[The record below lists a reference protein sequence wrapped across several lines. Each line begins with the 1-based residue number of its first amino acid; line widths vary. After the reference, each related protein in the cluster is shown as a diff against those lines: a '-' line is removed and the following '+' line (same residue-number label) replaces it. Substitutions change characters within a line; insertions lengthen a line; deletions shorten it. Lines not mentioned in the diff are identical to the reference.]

1 MLRSTTL
8 QRLRPAVFRVQRWN
22 STTTSAPKPSTTHS
36 DIVVVGGGPAGLT
49 IAAALKHYPETVNKS
64 VTLVEFGSLDNL
76 KTWGPD
82 MERFENRVSSL
93 TPSSV
98 EYLTKI
104 GVWEHVNRDRVQ
116 AYRHMTAWDGV
127 SGSKVQFNT
136 TQLMGEGRDIAYMT
150 ENFNLQN
157 GLLKQLANKPNL
169 TILDKTKVEGVERTP
184 ESHNKPLVKLSNGST
199 ISTDLLIG
207 ADGANS
213 PVRTFSGIEARGW
226 DYNTHGLVAT
236 VRLANEQQSAWQR
249 FLPTGPI
256 ALLPLPNRFGSLVWS
271 TTPKMAAQLKQLT
284 PEQFVMMV
292 NCAFNLEPT
301 DIEYLVEH
309 PDEIMTDAP
318 YRLSQRSSNPDVP
331 CPIVAVQDKLRA
343 SFPLKMKH
351 ADTYIA
357 ENVALV
363 GDAAHTT
370 HPLAGQGLN
379 MGQGDAQSLAIAIR
393 NAAGRGADI
402 GSTLTLEPYWADQ
415 YFKNHKLLGVVDKL
429 HKLYSTRNPLVVG
442 LRSLGLDAVNSV
454 KPVKDFL
461 MSQAS

>member
-1 MLRSTTL
+1 M
-8 QRLRPAVFRVQRWN
+8 RWN
-22 STTTSAPKPSTTHS
+22 STINAKVEETATTHS

-76 KTWGPD
+76 RSWGPD

-98 EYLTKI
+98 RYLQKI
-104 GVWEHVNRDRVQ
+104 GVWDHVNRDRVQ

-136 TQLMGEGRDIAYMT
+136 NQLVGGQDIAYMT

-169 TILDKTKVEGVERTP
+169 TIIDKTKVEGVERSP
-184 ESHNKPLVKLSNGST
+184 ETFQKPVVRLSNGSS

-213 PVRTFSGIEARGW
+213 PVRAFSGIEARGW

-271 TTPKMAAQLKQLT
+271 TTPKMAGQLKQLSR
-284 PEQFVMMV
+284 EQFVMMV

-301 DIEYLVEH
+301 EIEYLVDH
-309 PDEIMTDAP
+309 PDQIMTDAP
-318 YRLSQRSSNPDVP
+318 YRLSKRSLNPDVP
-331 CPIVAVQDKLRA
+331 CEIVDVQDKSRA

-351 ADTYIA
+351 ADTYIS

-393 NAAGRGADI
+393 DAAARGADI
-402 GSTLTLEPYWADQ
+402 GSLLTLEPYWADQ

-429 HKLYSTRNPLVVG
+429 HKLYSTRNPVVVG
-442 LRSLGLDAVNSV
+442 LRSIGLDTVNNI
-454 KPVKDFL
+454 KPLKDFL